1 MKANELRQQNAD
13 NLQRQLLDLRKE
25 EFNLRMQQGTGQL
38 TRPSRMREVRRDI
51 ARVKT
56 VMTEISSMGTRG
68 RLSAGAVSS
77 PSASPAA
84 TKATSDELAVAG
96 SSK

>member
-1 MKANELRQQNAD
+1 MKANEFRQQSAD

-25 EFNLRMQQGTGQL
+25 QFNLRMQQGTGQL
-38 TRPSRMREVRRDI
+38 VRPSRMREVRRDI

-56 VMTEISSMGTRG
+56 IMTEMLANTTSSHSAPAASGSG
-68 RLSAGAVSS
+68 LSA
-77 PSASPAA
+77 
-84 TKATSDELAVAG
+84 AG